1 MQVLI
6 RSSKKKGKST
16 PIAPRTQPQSHPPPP
31 PTVPLTQDVA
41 NPITTLLD
49 ILANTTDDHLY
60 TMDTD
65 PVVFGT
71 PADLMVLKEDIEQF
85 LASEEIGATTIMI
98 YMRYVY

>member
-1 MQVLI
+1 MQP
-6 RSSKKKGKST
+6 K
-16 PIAPRTQPQSHPPPP
+16 SHPPPP

-49 ILANTTDDHLY
+49 IVANSTDDHLY

-71 PADLMVLKEDIEQF
+71 TADLMVLKEDIEQF
-85 LASEEIGATTIMI
+85 LASEEIGAPTIMI